1 MHSSESMTTLL
12 SLLNETH
19 LPKNEARIVLAHL
32 LDIHLQLP
40 KSALLTHDG
49 MEISDAFLEEWQLLE
64 QRRLHGEPIAY
75 LIGNRGF
82 HSIELMVG
90 PGVLIPRSETELLVD
105 LGLEELQRLLNNKN
119 GLNDSEHLLTML
131 DLGTGSGA
139 IALAMAASQP
149 KVRVVATDASQDA
162 LDIAQQN
169 AVRLK
174 LSDRVS
180 FCFGNWYA
188 ALQSLSSTPRHFD
201 LILSNP
207 PYIQADDPHLSQGDL
222 RFEPPSAL
230 TDFGSGLTC
239 LTAIIDGALA
249 HLKPGGLLAVEHGF
263 DQSPAVLEQL
273 ALAGFQDIRPH
284 RDLAGQ
290 WRVASGRKP
299 I

>member
-1 MHSSESMTTLL
+1 MTTLR
-12 SLLNETH
+12 SVLNETG
-19 LPKNEARIVLAHL
+19 LPKNEARMVLAHL
-32 LDIHLQLP
+32 LETHLQLP
-40 KSALLTHDG
+40 KSALLTHD
-49 MEISDAFLEEWQLLE
+49 ETELSDAFLSEWQLLE
-64 QRRLHGEPIAY
+64 QRRLDGEPIAY
-75 LIGNRGF
+75 LIGKRGF
-82 HSIELMVG
+82 HAIELMVG
-90 PGVLIPRSETELLVD
+90 PGVLIPRPETELLVD
-105 LGLEELQRLLNNKN
+105 LGLEELQRLIKKNNALKE
-119 GLNDSEHLLTML
+119 SKRSLTML

-139 IALAMAASQP
+139 IALAIAASQS
-149 KVRVVATDASQDA
+149 KVRVVATDASQAA
-162 LDIAQQN
+162 LDIAGQN
-169 AVRLK
+169 AARLK

-180 FCFGNWYA
+180 FCLGNWYV
-188 ALQSLSSTPRHFD
+188 ALHSLDTPSPHFD

-207 PYIQADDPHLSQGDL
+207 PYIQANDPHLSKGDL

-239 LTAIIDGALA
+239 LATIIDGALA

-284 RDLAGQ
+284 QDLAGH

>member
-1 MHSSESMTTLL
+1 MTTLR
-12 SLLNETH
+12 SLLNETG
-19 LPKNEARIVLAHL
+19 LPKNEARMLLAHL
-32 LDIHLQLP
+32 LEIHLQLP
-40 KSALLTHDG
+40 KFALLTHDG
-49 MEISDAFLEEWQLLE
+49 MEVSDAFLQAWQLLE
-64 QRRLHGEPIAY
+64 QRRLDGEPIAY
-75 LIGNRGF
+75 LIGKRGF
-82 HSIELMVG
+82 HAIELMVD
-90 PGVLIPRSETELLVD
+90 PGVLIPRPETELLVD
-105 LGLEELQRLLNNKN
+105 LGLEELQRLLNHKN
-119 GLNDSEHLLTML
+119 GLDESEHLLTML

-139 IALAMAASQP
+139 IALAIAASQS
-149 KVRVVATDASQDA
+149 KVAVVATDASQAA

-169 AVRLK
+169 AAHLK

-180 FCFGNWYA
+180 FCLGNWYT
-188 ALQSLSSTPRHFD
+188 ALDSLAPSSRSFD
-201 LILSNP
+201 VILSNP
-207 PYIQADDPHLSQGDL
+207 PYIEADDPHLSQGDL

-273 ALAGFQDIRPH
+273 ALAGFQGITPH
-284 RDLAGQ
+284 RDLAGH